1 MRHIAFFPEQR
12 WNHKMI
18 NAHDALSMK
27 YQAEVRTLR
36 CTLPYVEMQVLTKR
50 YKRSS
55 SIVI

>member
-1 MRHIAFFPEQR
+1 
-12 WNHKMI
+12 MI

-36 CTLPYVEMQVLTKR
+36 CTLPYVEMQVPTKR